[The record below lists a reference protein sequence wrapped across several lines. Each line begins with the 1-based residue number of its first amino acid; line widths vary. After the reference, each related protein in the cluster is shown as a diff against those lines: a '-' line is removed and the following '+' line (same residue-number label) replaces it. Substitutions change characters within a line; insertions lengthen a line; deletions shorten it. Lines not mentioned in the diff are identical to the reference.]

1 MKNGIYLIYSVSVVA
16 GLLYI
21 GNKWGT
27 SNMFIIIGS
36 ILGFYF
42 INFIT
47 QIVLYLNNKLG
58 GTDKSNTINDI
69 FVDRSKKES
78 PKPKMKNIDIED

>member
-42 INFIT
+42 IT

-58 GTDKSNTINDI
+58 GTDKSNTIDDI
-69 FVDRSKKES
+69 FVDKSKKES

>member
-42 INFIT
+42 IT

-58 GTDKSNTINDI
+58 GIDKSNTINDI
-69 FVDRSKKES
+69 FVDKSKKES

>member
-21 GNKWGT
+21 GSKYGT
-27 SNMFIIIGS
+27 SNMFIVIAS
-36 ILGFYF
+36 ILGFY
-42 INFIT
+42 FIT

-58 GTDKSNTINDI
+58 GTDKSNTIDDI
-69 FVDRSKKES
+69 FVDKSKKES
-78 PKPKMKNIDIED
+78 PRSKMKNIDVE

>member
-42 INFIT
+42 IT

-58 GTDKSNTINDI
+58 GTDKSNTIDDI
-69 FVDRSKKES
+69 FVDKSKKES
-78 PKPKMKNIDIED
+78 PKSKMKNIDIED

>member
-42 INFIT
+42 IT
-47 QIVLYLNNKLG
+47 QIVLYLNIKLG
-58 GTDKSNTINDI
+58 GTDKSNTIDDI
-69 FVDRSKKES
+69 FIDKSKKES
-78 PKPKMKNIDIED
+78 PKSKMKNIDIED

>member
-21 GNKWGT
+21 GSKYGT
-27 SNMFIIIGS
+27 SNMFIVIGS
-36 ILGFYF
+36 ILGFY
-42 INFIT
+42 FIT

-58 GTDKSNTINDI
+58 GTDKSNTIDDI
-69 FVDRSKKES
+69 FVDKSKKES
-78 PKPKMKNIDIED
+78 PKSKMKNIDIED

>member
-21 GNKWGT
+21 GSKYGT
-27 SNMFIIIGS
+27 SNMFIVIGS
-36 ILGFYF
+36 ILGFY
-42 INFIT
+42 FIT

-58 GTDKSNTINDI
+58 GTDKSNTIDDI
-69 FVDRSKKES
+69 FVDKSKKES
-78 PKPKMKNIDIED
+78 PKSKMKNIDVE

>member
-1 MKNGIYLIYSVSVVA
+1 MKNGIYLIYSVSIVA

-42 INFIT
+42 IT

-58 GTDKSNTINDI
+58 GTDKSNTIDDI
-69 FVDRSKKES
+69 FVDKSKKES
-78 PKPKMKNIDIED
+78 PKSKMKNIDIE

>member
-1 MKNGIYLIYSVSVVA
+1 MKNGIYLIYSVSIVA

-42 INFIT
+42 IT

-58 GTDKSNTINDI
+58 GIDKSNTIDDI
-69 FVDRSKKES
+69 FVDKSKKEN
-78 PKPKMKNIDIED
+78 PKSKMKNIDIED

>member
-1 MKNGIYLIYSVSVVA
+1 MKNGIYLIYSVSIVA

-42 INFIT
+42 IT
-47 QIVLYLNNKLG
+47 QIVLYLNTKLG
-58 GTDKSNTINDI
+58 GTDKSNTIDDI
-69 FVDRSKKES
+69 FVDKSKKES
-78 PKPKMKNIDIED
+78 PKSKMKNIDIED

>member
-21 GNKWGT
+21 GSKYGT

-36 ILGFYF
+36 ILGFY
-42 INFIT
+42 FIT

-58 GTDKSNTINDI
+58 GTDKSNTIDDI
-69 FVDRSKKES
+69 FVDKSKKES
-78 PKPKMKNIDIED
+78 PKSKMKNIDVE

>member
-1 MKNGIYLIYSVSVVA
+1 MKNGIYLIYSVSIVA

-42 INFIT
+42 IT

-58 GTDKSNTINDI
+58 GTDKSNTIDDI
-69 FVDRSKKES
+69 FVDKSKKES
-78 PKPKMKNIDIED
+78 PKSKMKNIDIED

>member
-42 INFIT
+42 LT

-58 GTDKSNTINDI
+58 GTDKSNTIDDI
-69 FVDRSKKES
+69 FIDKSKKEVPRS
-78 PKPKMKNIDIED
+78 KMKNIDIED

>member
-42 INFIT
+42 IT

-58 GTDKSNTINDI
+58 GTDKSNTIDDI
-69 FVDRSKKES
+69 FVDKSKKES
-78 PKPKMKNIDIED
+78 PKSKMKNIDVE

>member
-1 MKNGIYLIYSVSVVA
+1 MKNGIYLIYSVSIVA

-42 INFIT
+42 IT

-58 GTDKSNTINDI
+58 GTDKSNTIDDI
-69 FVDRSKKES
+69 FVDKSKKEN
-78 PKPKMKNIDIED
+78 PKSKMKNIDIED

>member
-21 GNKWGT
+21 GSKYGT
-27 SNMFIIIGS
+27 SNMFIVIGS

-42 INFIT
+42 IT
-47 QIVLYLNNKLG
+47 HIVLYLNNKLG
-58 GTDKSNTINDI
+58 GTDKSNTIDDI
-69 FVDRSKKES
+69 FVDKSKKES
-78 PKPKMKNIDIED
+78 PKSKMKNIDIED

>member
-1 MKNGIYLIYSVSVVA
+1 MKNGIYLIYSVSVVT

-42 INFIT
+42 IT

-58 GTDKSNTINDI
+58 GTDKSNTIDDI
-69 FVDRSKKES
+69 FVDKSKKES
-78 PKPKMKNIDIED
+78 PKSKMKNIDIED

>member
-21 GNKWGT
+21 GSKYGT
-27 SNMFIIIGS
+27 SNMFIVIGS

-42 INFIT
+42 IT
-47 QIVLYLNNKLG
+47 RIVLYLNNKLG
-58 GTDKSNTINDI
+58 GIDKSNTIDDI
-69 FVDRSKKES
+69 FVDKSKKES
-78 PKPKMKNIDIED
+78 PRSKMKNIDVE

>member
-1 MKNGIYLIYSVSVVA
+1 MKNGIYLIYSVSIVA

-42 INFIT
+42 IT

-58 GTDKSNTINDI
+58 GTDKSNTIDDI
-69 FVDRSKKES
+69 FVDKSKKES
-78 PKPKMKNIDIED
+78 PKHKMKNIDIED

>member
-27 SNMFIIIGS
+27 GNMFIIIGS

-42 INFIT
+42 IT
-47 QIVLYLNNKLG
+47 QIVLYLNIKLG
-58 GTDKSNTINDI
+58 GTDKSNTIDDI
-69 FVDRSKKES
+69 FVDKSKKES
-78 PKPKMKNIDIED
+78 PKSKMKNIDIED

>member
-1 MKNGIYLIYSVSVVA
+1 MKNGIYLIYSVSIVA

-42 INFIT
+42 IT

-58 GTDKSNTINDI
+58 GTDKSNTIDDI
-69 FVDRSKKES
+69 FVDKSKKES
-78 PKPKMKNIDIED
+78 PKSKMKNIDVE

>member
-21 GNKWGT
+21 GSKYGT
-27 SNMFIIIGS
+27 SNMFIVIGS

-42 INFIT
+42 TT

-58 GTDKSNTINDI
+58 GTDKSNTIDDI
-69 FVDRSKKES
+69 FVDKSKKES
-78 PKPKMKNIDIED
+78 PKSKMKNIDIED

>member
-1 MKNGIYLIYSVSVVA
+1 MKNGIYLIYSVSIVA

-42 INFIT
+42 IT

-58 GTDKSNTINDI
+58 GTDKSNTIDDI
-69 FVDRSKKES
+69 FVDKSKKES

>member
-1 MKNGIYLIYSVSVVA
+1 MKNGIYLIYSVSIVA

-42 INFIT
+42 IT

-58 GTDKSNTINDI
+58 GTDKSNTIDDI
-69 FVDRSKKES
+69 FVDKSKKENPRS
-78 PKPKMKNIDIED
+78 KMKNIDVED

>member
-42 INFIT
+42 IT

-58 GTDKSNTINDI
+58 GTDKSNNIDDI
-69 FVDRSKKES
+69 FVDKSKKES
-78 PKPKMKNIDIED
+78 PKSKMKNIDVE

>member
-21 GNKWGT
+21 GSKYGT
-27 SNMFIIIGS
+27 SNMFIVIGS
-36 ILGFYF
+36 ILGFY
-42 INFIT
+42 FIT

-58 GTDKSNTINDI
+58 GTDKSNTIDDI
-69 FVDRSKKES
+69 FVDKSKKEN
-78 PKPKMKNIDIED
+78 PKSKMKNIDIED

>member
-27 SNMFIIIGS
+27 SNMFITIGS
-36 ILGFYF
+36 ILGFY
-42 INFIT
+42 FIT

-58 GTDKSNTINDI
+58 CTDKSNTIDDI
-69 FVDRSKKES
+69 FVDKSKKES
-78 PKPKMKNIDIED
+78 PKSKMKNIDIED

>member
-42 INFIT
+42 IT
-47 QIVLYLNNKLG
+47 QIVLYLNIKLG
-58 GTDKSNTINDI
+58 GTDKSNTIDDI
-69 FVDRSKKES
+69 FVDKSKK
-78 PKPKMKNIDIED
+78 KVLDLK

>member
-42 INFIT
+42 IT

-58 GTDKSNTINDI
+58 GTDKSNTIDDI
-69 FVDRSKKES
+69 FVDKSKKES
-78 PKPKMKNIDIED
+78 PKSKMKNILIED

>member
-42 INFIT
+42 IT
-47 QIVLYLNNKLG
+47 QIVLYLNIKLG
-58 GTDKSNTINDI
+58 GTDKSNTIDDI
-69 FVDRSKKES
+69 FVDKSKKES
-78 PKPKMKNIDIED
+78 PRSKMKNIDVE

>member
-21 GNKWGT
+21 GSKYGT
-27 SNMFIIIGS
+27 SNMFIVIGS
-36 ILGFYF
+36 ILGFY
-42 INFIT
+42 FIT

-58 GTDKSNTINDI
+58 GTDKSNTIDDI
-69 FVDRSKKES
+69 FVDKSKKES
-78 PKPKMKNIDIED
+78 PRSKMKNIDVE

>member
-42 INFIT
+42 IT
-47 QIVLYLNNKLG
+47 QIVLYLNIKLG
-58 GTDKSNTINDI
+58 GTDKSNTIDDI
-69 FVDRSKKES
+69 FVDKSKKES
-78 PKPKMKNIDIED
+78 PKSKMKNIDIED